1 MTNYDSEIH
10 LKDLLIRFSEY
21 KLYLY
26 QKKFVIIICT
36 LVFLLIGI
44 GISFISEP
52 KYSAE
57 LTFVVESDQSSAM
70 GAFSGLAGLVGMDFG
85 GAQSATFSTD
95 NIIELLKSRGVI
107 VSALMQSGTVNSKSD
122 LLIEHYL
129 GINRIKEEWGE
140 NEKLKSISFGKEHTY
155 MHDSICRIVW
165 QAIIED
171 DLAIEYQAADASII
185 TLSYSSLNEDFSKEL
200 TEKLIDQM
208 IKMYVTHQTAQ
219 ANNTLDFLQKRAD
232 SVFTELEIAEKKY
245 AKVTDINSRIVKASG
260 RLSEMQLMR
269 RVEVLSTMYLEII
282 KNLELSKVTL
292 LNQTPIINIIDK
304 PILPLPIEK
313 FTPLVGALLGSL
325 LGGFFSLV
333 YLIFKK
339 IFRDALIES

>member
-26 QKKFVIIICT
+26 QKKFIIIICA
-36 LVFLLIGI
+36 LFFLLIGI

-57 LTFVVESDQSSAM
+57 LTFVVESDQSGAM
-70 GAFSGLAGLVGMDFG
+70 GSLSGLAGLVGMDIG
-85 GAQSATFSTD
+85 GVQSATFSTD
-95 NIIELLKSRGVI
+95 NIIELLKSRGLI
-107 VSALMQSGTVNSKSD
+107 VSALMQSGTVNGKSD

-129 GINRIKEEWGE
+129 VINRIKEEWVE
-140 NEKLKSISFGKEHTY
+140 NEKLKSISFVKEHTY
-155 MHDSICRIVW
+155 MHDSISRIVW
-165 QAIIED
+165 EAIIED
-171 DLAIEYQAADASII
+171 DLAIEYQTADASII
-185 TLSYSSLNEDFSKEL
+185 TLSYPSLNEDFSKEL
-200 TEKLIDQM
+200 IEKLIDQL

-232 SVFTELEIAEKKY
+232 SVFTELEIAEKEY

-260 RLSEMQLMR
+260 RLREMQLMR

-313 FTPLVGALLGSL
+313 FSPVLGALVGAL

-333 YLIFKK
+333 YLVFKK
-339 IFRDALIES
+339 IFQDALIES